1 MPTKPIL
8 TIGILAHVDAG
19 KTSITECLL
28 HHSGATKSL
37 GSVDKGS
44 AITDGLTME
53 KSRGISI
60 KAASVDFVWDNI
72 TFQLVD
78 TPGHI
83 DFSAEVDR
91 SLSILDGV
99 ILVVSAKEGVQAHTL
114 NLWESLVERKLPVI
128 IFFNK
133 IDRAGVDAEQVFLD
147 FEKDL
152 GVKLFAL
159 NYPDLSDPD
168 NPKLL
173 SFTDSADHLGAA
185 ILDTSLENLAECDED
200 FLAHY

>member
-1 MPTKPIL
+1 MSSPKKVI

-19 KTSITECLL
+19 KTSITEALL
-28 HHSGATKSL
+28 HHSGSTTAL

-60 KAASVDFVWDNI
+60 KSAAVHFTWKQRL
-72 TFQLVD
+72 FQLVD

-91 SLSILDGV
+91 SLSILDAV

-114 NLWESLVERKLPVI
+114 NLWESLTERKLPVL
-128 IFFNK
+128 IFLIK
-133 IDRAGVDAEQVFLD
+133 
-147 FEKDL
+147 
-152 GVKLFAL
+152 
-159 NYPDLSDPD
+159 
-168 NPKLL
+168 
-173 SFTDSADHLGAA
+173 
-185 ILDTSLENLAECDED
+185 
-200 FLAHY
+200 

>member
-1 MPTKPIL
+1 MLDKTVL

-28 HHSGATKSL
+28 HHSGATTSQ

-44 AITDGLTME
+44 AITDGLAME

-60 KAASVDFVWDNI
+60 KASAVNFSWKHNE
-72 TFQLVD
+72 FQLVD
-78 TPGHI
+78 TPGHV

-91 SLSILDGV
+91 SLSILDAV

-114 NLWESLVERKLPVI
+114 NLWERLMERKLPVI

-133 IDRAGVDAEQVFLD
+133 IDRDGVDTAQVFLD
-147 FEKDL
+147 FQIEL
-152 GVKLFAL
+152 GAALFAL
-159 NYPDLSDPD
+159 NFPDLSDPRQ
-168 NPKLL
+168 
-173 SFTDSADHLGAA
+173 T
-185 ILDTSLENLAECDED
+185 
-200 FLAHY
+200 